1 MIKIIPC
8 FQAYSYYFY
17 NNFLMSFFPYD
28 DRKEEKVLNR
38 NIKKLLKELTP
49 RDFEALKSIY
59 DFRCLSLDQI
69 YDRHYK
75 YSQLLKK
82 EVTKEYLK
90 KKIIKFKRNGIIE
103 EVDMYKKIPNVYFL
117 TMKGIKLLKEYYD
130 FPDNIYDINKRI
142 HRRGYLTYNEL
153 ILAERQIPHQYNLN
167 EFVLNILKEV
177 DVPTKYEGE
186 KHIKEFVGIRPDGI
200 LTMYDIDFFLEMD
213 MGTETTK
220 QLNEKWDHYRS
231 FVNSNEFV
239 MKERKI
245 VILFIVDGIK
255 RIGQRIDLIKDTI
268 NNGFIDLVNKD
279 VEIYV
284 NTKDELKRIVLEKII
299 PQTKNAN
306 VDINKLKSL
315 LSRKFGYNIA
325 SGSKVA
331 AFFGDTDYFLY
342 IRKESDAKRDF
353 IVEEFFGEPLSTIN
367 RIAFWQK
374 QNAIFREKTGRM
386 AKMIVVCDSEESIF
400 KNLRSFDLFNTDNVV
415 FTTISRLEN
424 NDNLPY
430 ALFNITPTG
439 EIFRYED
446 EDLNKRS
453 HEKTLKIN

>member
-1 MIKIIPC
+1 M
-8 FQAYSYYFY
+8 
-17 NNFLMSFFPYD
+17 
-28 DRKEEKVLNR
+28 
-38 NIKKLLKELTP
+38 
-49 RDFEALKSIY
+49 
-59 DFRCLSLDQI
+59 
-69 YDRHYK
+69 
-75 YSQLLKK
+75 
-82 EVTKEYLK
+82 
-90 KKIIKFKRNGIIE
+90 
-103 EVDMYKKIPNVYFL
+103 
-117 TMKGIKLLKEYYD
+117 
-130 FPDNIYDINKRI
+130 
-142 HRRGYLTYNEL
+142 
-153 ILAERQIPHQYNLN
+153 
-167 EFVLNILKEV
+167 
-177 DVPTKYEGE
+177 
-186 KHIKEFVGIRPDGI
+186 
-200 LTMYDIDFFLEMD
+200 
-213 MGTETTK
+213 
-220 QLNEKWDHYRS
+220 
-231 FVNSNEFV
+231 
-239 MKERKI
+239 
-245 VILFIVDGIK
+245 
-255 RIGQRIDLIKDTI
+255 
-268 NNGFIDLVNKD
+268 
-279 VEIYV
+279 EIYV

-342 IRKESDAKRDF
+342 IRKESDSKRDF